1 MAKLGEIFVN
11 CPEQFK
17 RYDQNSSL
25 IYFSNHSWSIRSW
38 GRFLANKDGYI
49 EFYVKNASEIRCINL
64 TESSCGVQHV
74 QINDVDI
81 SNFYYSNFKKSGYVV
96 DSASNAYNTL
106 CFIHHPNTKYTKV
119 KIYNFDNVQMNFS
132 YVDINEDAEL
142 ITKEEYEEGIS
153 VKFILKENDVY
164 KTYNVESNT
173 LDIIDDIST
182 IDKNTLTNVNISY
195 LSNAL
200 ALVSD
205 LSNVKLIHNK
215 DIKIYGIKDNLEL
228 LSMKTDIFTNNV
240 DNINYIIPNVLLSGS
255 NEIKFAVSNDSGLTW
270 KTYKDDSWENL
281 NIIIP
286 QNKYSSLSDEDKR
299 KWNNAA
305 NTIYTNGID
314 SSVINTLDFNIINSG
329 KLRFAVV
336 MNNQN
341 YDDQCAI
348 QNIKYNVR
356 MKDYMQQCSESEV
369 EVTVIGNVIK
379 AKSNIANKRLVFN
392 INTAGIS
399 NGAAFDYDNA
409 EHKPIL
415 NNKVLEGSM
424 SLDDIGIASKDTVKA
439 LSDKVDALSGDA
451 QNYKGYFATEA
462 DRDAVIT
469 DPKEGDYCVIGAS
482 TSEDVMYKN
491 KTIKYFYTNGEWKV
505 FNILPTGS
513 VNIDDTSTDAA
524 DKVWSI
530 KKVSEELEKK
540 KTDNG
545 TYSISIDSSQLVLD
559 EDDASEYKGFYKVTI
574 THQLKCFQKFNL
586 VVNTTSGRSCN
597 MCVFYDNIQEN
608 SFDLYSLSNTSIL
621 VEVDAY

>member
-1 MAKLGEIFVN
+1 
-11 CPEQFK
+11 
-17 RYDQNSSL
+17 
-25 IYFSNHSWSIRSW
+25 
-38 GRFLANKDGYI
+38 
-49 EFYVKNASEIRCINL
+49 
-64 TESSCGVQHV
+64 
-74 QINDVDI
+74 
-81 SNFYYSNFKKSGYVV
+81 
-96 DSASNAYNTL
+96 
-106 CFIHHPNTKYTKV
+106 
-119 KIYNFDNVQMNFS
+119 MNFS

-173 LDIIDDIST
+173 LDVIDDIST
-182 IDKNTLTNVNISY
+182 INKNTLTNVNVSY
-195 LSNAL
+195 LQNAL

-215 DIKIYGIKDNLEL
+215 DIKIYGIKNNLEL

-240 DNINYIIPNVLLSGS
+240 DNINYVIPNVLLSGS

-286 QNKYSSLSDEDKR
+286 QNKYSSLSDEDKQ
-299 KWNNAA
+299 KWDNATNN
-305 NTIYTNGID
+305 IYTDGID

-341 YDDQCAI
+341 YDEQCAI

-392 INTAGIS
+392 INTAGTS
-399 NGAAFDYDNA
+399 NGAAFDYNNA

-424 SLDDIGIASKDTVKA
+424 SLDDIGIASKDSIKT
-439 LSDKVDALSGDA
+439 LSDKIDVLSGDA
-451 QNYKGYFATEA
+451 HNYKGYYATET
-462 DRDAVIT
+462 DRDSVIT
-469 DPKEGDYCVIGAS
+469 SPKEGDYCVIDS
-482 TSEDVMYKN
+482 SEDTDPVYN
-491 KTIKYFYTNGEWKV
+491 GKTIKYTFQDGIWQVFAIVRSGEV
-505 FNILPTGS
+505 S
-513 VNIDDTSTDAA
+513 IDDTDRSN
-524 DKVWSI
+524 DKTWSSEKIGDELDKKQDI
-530 KKVSEELEKK
+530 KGS
-540 KTDNG
+540 
-545 TYSISIDSSQLVLD
+545 YSIVIDSSQLVK
-559 EDDASEYKGFYKVTI
+559 EESGEYEGFYKVPI
-574 THQLKCFQKFNL
+574 THNLECGESFNL
-586 VVNTTSGRSCN
+586 SVLNIMNQPFRMG
-597 MCVFYDNIQEN
+597 VFFDAVGSNG
-608 SFDLYSLSNTSIL
+608 FDLYSITKQTLKIR
-621 VEVDAY
+621 VEEV